1 MRVWTNR
8 ELGWRG
14 NRLFPNGG
22 GAPLAEIVPKTQWK
36 GMWRVRLPDG
46 SLSDIVNITRARDAA
61 RTLALVA
68 LNRPKKAA

>member
-1 MRVWTNR
+1 MKQWVIQDSPSAYGRFQGGCMRVCTNR

-22 GAPLAEIVPKTQWK
+22 GAIVPETQWK

-46 SLSDIVNITRARDAA
+46 SLSDIVNIT
-61 RTLALVA
+61 
-68 LNRPKKAA
+68 